1 MPSHSL
7 TTLELRCLTMVA
19 SGRPV
24 NGFRAQLGVTESEA
38 DIILYCA
45 QRKLGAA
52 NRMHAVA
59 RGISRG
65 LIAI

>member
-7 TTLELRCLTMVA
+7 TKLELRCLSLVA
-19 SGRPV
+19 TGKSAAGI
-24 NGFRAQLGVTESEA
+24 RAYVGATEREV
-38 DIILYCA
+38 DILLFCA
-45 QRKLGAA
+45 ERKLGAV

-59 RGISRG
+59 LGIFRG

>member
-1 MPSHSL
+1 M
-7 TTLELRCLTMVA
+7 LEIRCLSLVA
-19 SGRPV
+19 
-24 NGFRAQLGVTESEA
+24 NGKSVAGMRTDVAATEREV
-38 DIILYCA
+38 DILLFCA

-59 RGISRG
+59 MGISRG

>member
-1 MPSHSL
+1 MLSHSL
-7 TTLELRCLTMVA
+7 TNLEIRCLALVA
-19 SGRPV
+19 
-24 NGFRAQLGVTESEA
+24 NGKPAARIRASVGVSEREVA
-38 DIILYCA
+38 ILLFCA

-59 RGISRG
+59 KGISQG

>member
-1 MPSHSL
+1 MLSHGL
-7 TTLELRCLTMVA
+7 TMLELRCLTLVA
-19 SGRPV
+19 SGRV
-24 NGFRAQLGVTESEA
+24 ASGARANVGLTEREA
-38 DIILYCA
+38 DILLFCA

-59 RGISRG
+59 MGISRG